1 MENESIETT
10 SDICKL
16 FNHAEKLKAKFKN
29 PRAAINFYTNRLEEI
44 SNTKKCTFLELIKRA
59 EENQEDQI
67 FSEALSISRKIQ
79 FLKRTE
85 G

>member
-1 MENESIETT
+1 MEKEITKAT
-10 SDICKL
+10 SDNCSL

-29 PRAAINFYTNRLEEI
+29 SKAAINFYTNRLEEI
-44 SNTKKCTFLELIKRA
+44 SNTKKCSILELIKRA

-67 FSEALSISRKIQ
+67 LSEALSLSRKIQ